1 MARSRGYAKGTAEI
15 KQPDEKV
22 PNPTSV
28 QSQNSADGMG
38 RSRGH
43 AKGAE
48 ANRPD
53 KKHVNPTSVNSHNSA
68 ADRGYAKGA
77 AQMMPGSVDLF
88 KLKST

>member
-1 MARSRGYAKGTAEI
+1 MQSQNSADEMARSRGYAKGTAEI

-53 KKHVNPTSVNSHNSA
+53 KKHVNPTSVNCNSGFFVSA
-68 ADRGYAKGA
+68 VI
-77 AQMMPGSVDLF
+77 PP
-88 KLKST
+88 